1 LIKGR
6 PTVMP
11 SHLYE
16 HATEEGN
23 IRPGSRLEHF
33 VSLVR
38 GFADVVVPLSNV
50 TRSFDDEG
58 RCVGC
63 K

>member
-1 LIKGR
+1 
-6 PTVMP
+6 VMP